1 MESGQT
7 SDVSSPALS
16 VLVADDDDLV
26 RLVLRRALERA
37 GFTVSDAATCPAAI
51 DAARS
56 RVDLVLLDAHMP
68 GGTLETTIAGVR
80 DAAGPG
86 IPILVLSGDA
96 RLPEHLAA
104 PTVGYL
110 AKPVQLDD
118 LLAEIDRL
126 LTSTPDPE

>member
-1 MESGQT
+1 MESAQT
-7 SDVSSPALS
+7 VDASSPALS

-26 RLVLRRALERA
+26 RLILRRALERA
-37 GFTVSDAATCPAAI
+37 GFKVRDAATCPAAI
-51 DAARS
+51 EAAQS
-56 RVDLVLLDAHMP
+56 TVDLVMLDAHMP
-68 GGTLETTIAGVR
+68 GGTLESTIAGVR

-110 AKPVQLDD
+110 AKPVQLDA

-126 LTSTPDPE
+126 LTPSPDRG